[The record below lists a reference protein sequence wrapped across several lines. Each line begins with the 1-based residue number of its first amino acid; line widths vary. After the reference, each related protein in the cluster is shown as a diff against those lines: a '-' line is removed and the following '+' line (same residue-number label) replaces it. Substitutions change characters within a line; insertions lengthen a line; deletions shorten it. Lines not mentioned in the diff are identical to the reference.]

1 MSQARKLIEERDHPY
16 GNSWLI
22 TGVVIDTVIDLFTDF
37 QQKAPELLIP
47 WMMILN
53 KLVRLLFSPYSEDN
67 WRDIAGYV
75 ELVLRHFETT
85 RIDVSDELEEVN
97 ANG

>member
-1 MSQARKLIEERDHPY
+1 MSQARKLIEERDRPY

-67 WRDIAGYV
+67 WKDIAGYV

-85 RIDVSDELEEVN
+85 RIDVSDELTNE
-97 ANG
+97 